1 MGLYNNAHVNNQGGA
16 LSDNAHVQ
24 LSVNCISC
32 RAPTRRR
39 NLTATPDAGRRQVRG
54 TPVAMFFD
62 GCSDEM
68 NLQRGRLNIEHRTSN
83 RRRS

>member
-1 MGLYNNAHVNNQGGA
+1 MGLYNNAHVNNQGGPFQIMP
-16 LSDNAHVQ
+16 HVR
-24 LSVNCISC
+24 LSVNYISC

-39 NLTATPDAGRRQVRG
+39 NSAATPDAGRRQVRG
-54 TPVAMFFD
+54 TPGAMFFD

>member
-1 MGLYNNAHVNNQGGA
+1 MGLYNNAHVNNQGV
-16 LSDNAHVQ
+16 LFQIMPHVQ

-39 NLTATPDAGRRQVRG
+39 NSTATPDAGRRQVPG

-68 NLQRGRLNIEHRTSN
+68 NLRRGRLNIEHRTSN
-83 RRRS
+83 RRHA